1 MKISGLNEAGEE
13 VEWTVSGWSAR
24 LGQHE
29 YDHLQGKIFIDRADL
44 STLSFEYWRLVTI
57 RHGDFRLGFSG
68 IKQGPTKFISKFFH
82 QK

>member
-24 LGQHE
+24 LVQHE

-44 STLSFEYWRLVTI
+44 STLSFEYWKLVNI
-57 RHGDFRLGFSG
+57 RHNCARYWEEWN
-68 IKQGPTKFISKFFH
+68 
-82 QK
+82 